1 MLYLSKRD
9 KKRIVDFEINVLLKN
24 ITCEM
29 NDVFVV
35 NSSTSNQESMIE

>member
-1 MLYLSKRD
+1 MLYLSKKKT

-29 NDVFVV
+29 NHL
-35 NSSTSNQESMIE
+35 